1 MIYKDLNIKFD
12 DMEVQIK
19 FKEETEI
26 PYQIEDIDTLKEIVL
41 SNKKNLQKIEV
52 EGKFSPEIFGLVTFA
67 ENFYYNSPVERLE
80 MIKSENRKELK
91 YNDIKI
97 KFENYIEGIDEVFSK
112 TFLSFEERQKLYNIK
127 EIIPFIFKD
136 DCSDAAVRGTPR
148 KLLINTEQQGMPIEF
163 EFGDNVSTTKMGNSF
178 YEFFTK
184 SAFHKPEISFAAEN
198 LYDSFYAN
206 AEKEKAEII
215 INFDMDFDRFIV
227 GDTEFTLKNGILKRV
242 HGNME
247 DYKFKK
253 IINALLE
260 QVQLNVKESIQDIVE
275 HFKED
280 QEYIDIVKNV
290 KNIKINK

>member
-12 DMEVQIK
+12 NMEVQIK
-19 FKEETEI
+19 FKKETEI
-26 PYQIEDIDTLKEIVL
+26 LFQAKDIDDLKEIVL
-41 SNKKNLQKIEV
+41 SNRKNLQKIEV

-67 ENFYYNSPVERLE
+67 DNFYYNSREEMLE

-97 KFENYIEGIDEVFSK
+97 NFEDCIEGIDEAFSK
-112 TFLSFEERQKLYNIK
+112 TFLSFEERQEIYGIK
-127 EIIPFIFKD
+127 ELIPFIFEDGTK
-136 DCSDAAVRGTPR
+136 VQGTPR
-148 KLLINTEQQGMPIEF
+148 KLIINTEQHGMPVEF

-184 SAFHKPEISFAAEN
+184 SAFYKPEISFVAKD

-227 GDTEFTLKNGILKRV
+227 GDTEFRLQDDELKRIT
-242 HGNME
+242 GDMPE
-247 DYKFKK
+247 YKFKK
-253 IINALLE
+253 IINAFFS
-260 QVQLNVKESIQDIVE
+260 QIQANTKADLGKIKNF
-275 HFKED
+275 FKED
-280 QEYIDIVKNV
+280 TEYNNIVSKVKNV
-290 KNIKINK
+290 RI

>member
-67 ENFYYNSPVERLE
+67 ENFYYNSPTERLE

-97 KFENYIEGIDEVFSK
+97 NFENYIEGIDEVFSK

-184 SAFHKPEISFAAEN
+184 SAFYKPEISFAAEN

-227 GDTEFTLKNGILKRV
+227 GDTEFRLQEDELKRIKGDV
-242 HGNME
+242 PE
-247 DYKFKK
+247 YKFKK
-253 IINALLE
+253 IINALFSQIQANTKSDLGK
-260 QVQLNVKESIQDIVE
+260 VKNF
-275 HFKED
+275 FKED
-280 QEYIDIVKNV
+280 AEYNNIVSKVKNV
-290 KNIKINK
+290 RI

>member
-1 MIYKDLNIKFD
+1 MIYKDLNIKFNN
-12 DMEVQIK
+12 MEVQIK

-26 PYQIEDIDTLKEIVL
+26 PYQLEDIDTLKEIVL
-41 SNKKNLQKIEV
+41 SNRKNLQKIEV

-67 ENFYYNSPVERLE
+67 DNFYYNSSEEKLE

-97 KFENYIEGIDEVFSK
+97 NFENYIEGIDEVFSK

-136 DCSDAAVRGTPR
+136 GYSDTKVCGTPR
-148 KLLINTEQQGMPIEF
+148 KLLINTEKHGMPIEF
-163 EFGDNVSTTKMGNSF
+163 EFGDNVSTTKMENSF

-184 SAFHKPEISFAAEN
+184 SAFYKPEISFVAEN

-227 GDTEFTLKNGILKRV
+227 GDTEFRLRADELKRIK
-242 HGNME
+242 GDMPE
-247 DYKFKK
+247 YKFKK
-253 IINALLE
+253 IINALFSQIQKNTKADLE
-260 QVQLNVKESIQDIVE
+260 KIKNF
-275 HFKED
+275 FKED
-280 QEYIDIVKNV
+280 AEYNNIVSKVKNV
-290 KNIKINK
+290 KI